1 MRRVG
6 GVRRDTRAVSAV
18 MGDDRYL
25 TKQGTRHHYLCM
37 PVDAQMLKGV
47 LGLLLLRLLAEEE
60 GYGYAIVTRLREAG
74 FEELAEGTV
83 YPALTRL
90 EATGLLES
98 FLVRSSAGPARKYY
112 RATKAGHDELLH
124 REASWQELVAAVEQV
139 RSHQST
145 DQGVPS

>member
-1 MRRVG
+1 
-6 GVRRDTRAVSAV
+6 
-18 MGDDRYL
+18 
-25 TKQGTRHHYLCM
+25 M

-47 LGLLLLRLLAEEE
+47 LQLLLLRLLTEEE

-98 FLVRSSAGPARKYY
+98 FLVPSSSGPARKYY
-112 RATKAGHDELLH
+112 RATRAGQEELLH
-124 REASWQELVAAVEQV
+124 RESSWQELVAAVEQV
-139 RSHQST
+139 RPRQIA
-145 DQGVPS
+145 DQEVPS